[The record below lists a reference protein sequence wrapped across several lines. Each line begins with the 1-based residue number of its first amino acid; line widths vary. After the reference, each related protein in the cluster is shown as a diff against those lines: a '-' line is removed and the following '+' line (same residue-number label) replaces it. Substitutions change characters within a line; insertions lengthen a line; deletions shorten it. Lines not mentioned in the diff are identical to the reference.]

1 MFCPECGHKNPEGAR
16 FCGACGKDMGAVA
29 RTVPSASGGT
39 SAAGVPIRQGATGA
53 LRRTPLLV
61 LGAAVVLVVVLVV
74 FGMGRCSKGRG
85 TVEALTDAVQ
95 SPYQQM
101 LDDNMS
107 DESVRSFAFA
117 MVDLMPGDAVDA
129 LIERDGYD
137 DKEEVVEEV
146 IDSMGASSTVQSMF
160 EKVNAEVEITEGG
173 RLDDDYV
180 DDVNEK
186 LRDDLGLSL
195 EVEEAVAL
203 GTRIT
208 MTALEDVGGVSAG
221 ESVTQ
226 ETDSS
231 GLVAIKVDGQWYLWV
246 SSMNW

>member
-16 FCGACGKDMGAVA
+16 FCGACGKDLGAVV
-29 RTVPSASGGT
+29 RTVPSPGGVT
-39 SAAGVPIRQGATGA
+39 SAAGAPIRQGTMGV
-53 LRRTPLLV
+53 LRRYPLLA

-74 FGMGRCSKGRG
+74 FGIGRGSKGHR
-85 TVEALTDAVQ
+85 TVEALADSVQ

-107 DESVRSFAFA
+107 DESVRSFALA
-117 MVDLMPGDAVDA
+117 MVDLMPEEAADAM
-129 LIERDGYD
+129 IERDGYD
-137 DKEEVVEEV
+137 DKDEVIEEV
-146 IDSMGASSTVQSMF
+146 IDSVGASATVQSMF
-160 EKVNAEVEITEGG
+160 EKVSAEVEITEGEM
-173 RLDDDYV
+173 LDDDYI
-180 DDVNEK
+180 DGMNEK
-186 LRDDLGLSL
+186 FRDDLGLSL

-203 GTRIT
+203 GARIS

-226 ETDSS
+226 EIDSS
-231 GLVAIKVDGQWYLWV
+231 GLVAVKIDGQWYLWV